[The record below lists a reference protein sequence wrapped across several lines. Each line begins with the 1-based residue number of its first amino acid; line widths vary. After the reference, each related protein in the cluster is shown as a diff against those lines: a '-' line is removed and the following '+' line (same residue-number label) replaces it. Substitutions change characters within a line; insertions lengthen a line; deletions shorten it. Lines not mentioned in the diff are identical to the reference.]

1 MKKYDLSKIMKR
13 AWELV
18 KKASM
23 TISSGLKKAWKEA
36 KAMINFEAIA
46 KVAIVDKNG
55 ETNPNIG
62 TDHDDASN
70 YLTFKL
76 WEKNGRK
83 RIYVND
89 YKRRTVGYIDCNAE
103 NQIVSEY
110 LYGENIETM
119 KWFCTKYEF

>member
-1 MKKYDLSKIMKR
+1 M
-13 AWELV
+13 
-18 KKASM
+18 
-23 TISSGLKKAWKEA
+23 LK
-36 KAMINFEAIA
+36 FEGTA

-83 RIYVND
+83 RIYAND
-89 YKRRTVGYIDCNAE
+89 YKRRTVGYIDCNEE

-110 LYGENIETM
+110 SYGDNIETM
-119 KWFCTKYEF
+119 KWFCANYEF